1 LNGVEDLGS
10 QRPSH
15 KAEELLEQGLDGV
28 ISRQGGHEAKSRRY
42 QLRELVQNFARPRLL
57 LLAAFTT

>member
-42 QLRELVQNFARPRLL
+42 QLRELVQNFARPR
-57 LLAAFTT
+57 